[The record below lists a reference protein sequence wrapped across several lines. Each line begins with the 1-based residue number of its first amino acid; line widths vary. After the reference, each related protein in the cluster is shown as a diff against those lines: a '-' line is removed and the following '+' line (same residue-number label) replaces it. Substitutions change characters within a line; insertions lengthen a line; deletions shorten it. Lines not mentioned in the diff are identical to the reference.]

1 MFPLGSKNFPQSASD
16 FERALEESLR
26 QYARRDGPIVT
37 ASSRVFP
44 YFDRI
49 AINLDGAQFDS
60 SRRRGTPV
68 HPSGETKEA
77 CEAAVV
83 SVSARDVRI
92 EDVPASLS
100 LEARDVVFH
109 KGEDKNGDVLLI
121 VRKAREGH
129 IVISAAQLDLER
141 IIGEMAS
148 IQAGRK
154 GVSVENVRLALRARG
169 ARSLAADVQLQA
181 RKFLLR
187 AKIDIYG
194 QLDITDDFVARISHL
209 KCKGD
214 GTLGSLACGV
224 LEPHLQRLD
233 GSTFSLMSL
242 PLGEIQLRD
251 VRIAVADTVE
261 ITADFG
267 SAD

>member
-1 MFPLGSKNFPQSASD
+1 MFPLRTKTFPQSASD

-26 QYARRDGPIVT
+26 PYAQKDGPIVT

-44 YFDRI
+44 YFDLI
-49 AINLDGAQFDS
+49 AINLDGAKLDS
-60 SRRRGTPV
+60 RLPAPV
-68 HPSGETKEA
+68 LPRGETREA

-92 EDVPASLS
+92 EDVPASLQM
-100 LEARDVVFH
+100 EARDVVFH
-109 KGEDKNGDVLLI
+109 KGEDENGDVLLI
-121 VRKAREGH
+121 VRTAREGH
-129 IVISAAQLDLER
+129 VVISASQLDLER
-141 IIGEMAS
+141 VIGEMAGVHAK
-148 IQAGRK
+148 QK
-154 GVSVENVRLALRARG
+154 GVSIENVRLALRARG

-194 QLDITDDFVARISHL
+194 QLDITDDFVAKISHL

-224 LEPHLQRLD
+224 LEPYLQRLE
-233 GSTFSLMSL
+233 GSTFPLMSL

-267 SAD
+267 SAG

>member
-1 MFPLGSKNFPQSASD
+1 MFQLRSKNFPQSASD
-16 FERALEESLR
+16 FERALDESLR
-26 QYARRDGPIVT
+26 QYTRKDGPIVT

-44 YFDRI
+44 YFDQI

-60 SRRRGTPV
+60 GLPAPV
-68 HPSGETKEA
+68 QPSGETKEA

-83 SVSARDVRI
+83 SVSARNVCLQ
-92 EDVPASLS
+92 DVPANVQ

-109 KGEDKNGDVLLI
+109 KGEDENGDMLLI
-121 VRKAREGH
+121 VRRARDGH
-129 IVISAAQLDLER
+129 IVISAAQLDLENA
-141 IIGEMAS
+141 IAKMATA
-148 IQAGRK
+148 QARRK
-154 GVSVENVRLALRARG
+154 GIAVENVRLALRARG
-169 ARSLAADVQLQA
+169 ARSLAADIQLHA

-194 QLDITDDFVARISHL
+194 QLDITDDFIAKISHL

-214 GTLGSLACGV
+214 GALGSIACGA
-224 LEPHLQRLD
+224 LEPHLQRLN
-233 GSTFSLMSL
+233 GSTFPLMSL

-251 VRIAVADTVE
+251 IRIAVADTVD

-267 SAD
+267 SSDG

>member
-1 MFPLGSKNFPQSASD
+1 MFQLGSKNFPQSKGD
-16 FERALEESLR
+16 FERALDQSLR
-26 QYARRDGPIVT
+26 QYVRKDGPIVT

-60 SRRRGTPV
+60 RLPV
-68 HPSGETKEA
+68 PVLPRGETKEA
-77 CEAAVV
+77 CEAAIV
-83 SVSARDVRI
+83 SVNARALRI
-92 EDVPASLS
+92 QEAPANLR

-109 KGEDKNGDVLLI
+109 KGEDENGDALLI

-129 IVISAAQLDLER
+129 IVISATQVDLEKMLT
-141 IIGEMAS
+141 ETLQAQAS
-148 IQAGRK
+148 QK
-154 GVSVENVRLALRARG
+154 GVSVKNVRLALRARG
-169 ARSLAADVQLQA
+169 ARSLAADIQLHA

-187 AKIDIYG
+187 AKIDIHG
-194 QLDITDDFVARISHL
+194 QLDIADDFVARISQL
-209 KCKGD
+209 KCRGD

-224 LEPHLQRLD
+224 LEPHLQRLE
-233 GSTFSLMSL
+233 GATFPLMSL
-242 PLGEIQLRD
+242 PLGEIKLRD

-261 ITADFG
+261 VTADFG

>member
-1 MFPLGSKNFPQSASD
+1 MFQLRSKNFPQSIGD
-16 FERALEESLR
+16 FERALDESLR
-26 QYARRDGPIVT
+26 QYVRKDGPIVT

-44 YFDRI
+44 YFDQI

-60 SRRRGTPV
+60 RLPALV

-77 CEAAVV
+77 CEAAIV
-83 SVSARDVRI
+83 SVSARALRVQ
-92 EDVPASLS
+92 DVPASLR

-109 KGEDKNGDVLLI
+109 KGEDENGDALLI
-121 VRKAREGH
+121 IRKAREGH
-129 IVISAAQLDLER
+129 ILISATQVDLEKALT
-141 IIGEMAS
+141 ETLQA
-148 IQAGRK
+148 QAGQK
-154 GVSVENVRLALRARG
+154 GVSIENVRLALRARG
-169 ARSLAADVQLQA
+169 ARSLAANIQLKA

-187 AKIDIYG
+187 AKIDIHG
-194 QLDITDDFVARISHL
+194 QLDITDDFVARISQL
-209 KCKGD
+209 KCRGD

-233 GSTFSLMSL
+233 GATFPLMAL
-242 PLGEIQLRD
+242 PLGEIELRD

-261 ITADFG
+261 VTADFG

>member
-26 QYARRDGPIVT
+26 QYARKDGPIVT

-44 YFDRI
+44 YFDGI

-60 SRRRGTPV
+60 RLAAPV
-68 HPSGETKEA
+68 HSRGETKEA

-92 EDVPASLS
+92 QDVPASLR

-109 KGEDKNGDVLLI
+109 EGEDENGNVLLI

-129 IVISAAQLDLER
+129 VIISAAQLDLER
-141 IIGEMAS
+141 VIGEMAS
-148 IQAGRK
+148 VQAGRK
-154 GVSVENVRLALRARG
+154 GVSVESVRLALRARG
-169 ARSLAADVQLQA
+169 ARSLAADIQLQA

-194 QLDITDDFVARISHL
+194 QLDITDDFVAKISHL

-224 LEPHLQRLD
+224 LEPYLQRLE
-233 GSTFSLMSL
+233 GSTFPLMSL

>member
-1 MFPLGSKNFPQSASD
+1 MFQLRSKIFPQSASD
-16 FERALEESLR
+16 FERALDESLR
-26 QYARRDGPIVT
+26 QYTRKDGPIVT

-44 YFDRI
+44 YFDQI
-49 AINLDGAQFDS
+49 AINLDGGQFDS
-60 SRRRGTPV
+60 GLPAPV
-68 HPSGETKEA
+68 PAIGETKEA

-83 SVSARDVRI
+83 SVSARSVRI
-92 EDVPASLS
+92 QDVPANVL

-109 KGEDKNGDVLLI
+109 KGEDENGDVLLI
-121 VRKAREGH
+121 VRRAREGH
-129 IVISAAQLDLER
+129 IVISAAQLDLENA
-141 IIGEMAS
+141 IGKMAS
-148 IQAGRK
+148 EQAGRK

-169 ARSLAADVQLQA
+169 ARSLAADITLQA

-194 QLDITDDFVARISHL
+194 QLDITDDFVAKISHL

-214 GTLGSLACGV
+214 GALGSIACSA
-224 LEPHLQRLD
+224 LEPHLQRLN
-233 GSTFSLMSL
+233 GSTFPLMSL

-251 VRIAVADTVE
+251 IRIAVADTVD

-267 SAD
+267 SSDR